1 MGFVARVVPAAELEA
16 QVQALAAT
24 IADNAPLTARAVK
37 LAIRA
42 HLGQGAEGNS
52 AAAHA
57 AADACNAS
65 EDYREGV
72 RAFGEKRRPVFRGR

>member
-1 MGFVARVVPAAELEA
+1 MGFVTQAVAPGELDAAVQQLTDAIA
-16 QVQALAAT
+16 Q
-24 IADNAPLTARAVK
+24 NAPLTHQAVK
-37 LAIRA
+37 LSVNAFLGVGVDLARA
-42 HLGQGAEGNS
+42 HE
-52 AAAHA
+52 